1 MKRNKLILMVSICIL
16 MVTLSCA
23 TVGGKAVSPT
33 VDIEIGI
40 RNDDVSILTIDY
52 IIYNSNQQ
60 EASLTDSEFYVHLDG
75 EQKEA
80 LRGLSGITIKP
91 MKSVTIDRDCS
102 IPGGVPTRHFLR
114 KGFNVTVN
122 GTLSFDVNSDSFE
135 VPFEKTTAVYLK
147 PEEGEAKLAISPC
160 INNIELKTSKVLSPS
175 EELTDI
181 IINMSTIIKN
191 PNPVN
196 VSLEDFYYGVYFK
209 KDGKWV
215 RLFSGGCGA
224 PTINPRESITIST
237 EWRESDDEVIQHLMS
252 GSPIDMKVRGL
263 MSTFPKEKGWS
274 PTYFESP
281 FEMIITTINGSGVSE
296 EVTSTPTPPMA
307 TTEPLPTLAAGYKWY
322 HDDEFN
328 YAISYP
334 EGWEEVFSLSLGEGL
349 EGGVQFQEYN
359 TPNIIMVLI
368 ASEYDIERL
377 KAMGGKEVVIN
388 DRKGYEVIIRPM
400 PTVKQRIVAFEVDDK
415 YYVISCSTAEDLYDK
430 YADAFDTAI
439 NSFIVTISP
448 TPTPIPGFEVIS
460 AIVGLFAVAYLWR
473 RRK

>member
-1 MKRNKLILMVSICIL
+1 MFSICIL
-16 MVTLSCA
+16 MVILSCV

-40 RNDDVSILTIDY
+40 RDDDVSVLTLDY
-52 IIYNSNQQ
+52 IIYNPNQQ

-80 LRGLSGITIKP
+80 LRGVSGITIKP
-91 MKSVTIDRDCS
+91 MKSVTIDRDCY
-102 IPGGVPTRHFLR
+102 ITGGDPTRHFLR
-114 KGFNVTVN
+114 RGFNVRVN

-147 PEEGEAKLAISPC
+147 PKEGEAKLAISPH
-160 INNIELKTSKVLSPS
+160 INSIELKTSKVISKS
-175 EELTDI
+175 GELTDI
-181 IINMSTIIKN
+181 VTNMCIVINN
-191 PNPVN
+191 PNSVN
-196 VSLEDFYYGVYFK
+196 VSLEGFNYGVYFK
-209 KDGKWV
+209 KDGKWI
-215 RLFSGGCGA
+215 RLILGSYGTGS
-224 PTINPRESITIST
+224 PINPMESITIST
-237 EWRESDDEVIQHLMS
+237 ERRESDNEVIQHLMS

-281 FEMIITTINGSGVSE
+281 FETIITTINGSGVSA
-296 EVTSTPTPPMA
+296 EVTSTPTLPMA
-307 TTEPLPTLAAGYKWY
+307 TTELLPTLAAGYKWY

-334 EGWEEVFSLSLGEGL
+334 EGWEEVFNLGFGEGL
-349 EGGVQFQEYN
+349 EGGVQFQEYD

-368 ASEYDIERL
+368 ASEYDIEGL

-415 YYVISCSTAEDLYDK
+415 YYLVSCSTAEDLYDK

-448 TPTPIPGFEVIS
+448 TPTPIPGFEVIP
-460 AIVGLFAVAYLWR
+460 AIAGLFAVAYLLR